1 MVRKE
6 IIFRGIGEFILDYKS
21 LVIEF
26 LNKNNYANLSMDAP
40 VDEVNKAVANNMLNE
55 DFVTELLLFQRRVE
69 EGAYSNI
76 VVAIATA
83 VGKVAQI
90 VTNIIISSKNR
101 IFNEQMALRNEQY
114 QKEDSRFYRELA
126 ELNAKKEIAIE
137 LGKAQTDLILR
148 RDMEEEKAKTM
159 NNLLIFGVA
168 IGGALTIAYILKKN

>member
-69 EGAYSNI
+69 EGA
-76 VVAIATA
+76 
-83 VGKVAQI
+83 
-90 VTNIIISSKNR
+90 
-101 IFNEQMALRNEQY
+101 
-114 QKEDSRFYRELA
+114 
-126 ELNAKKEIAIE
+126 
-137 LGKAQTDLILR
+137 
-148 RDMEEEKAKTM
+148 
-159 NNLLIFGVA
+159 
-168 IGGALTIAYILKKN
+168 

>member
-76 VVAIATA
+76 VVPFFFFH
-83 VGKVAQI
+83 
-90 VTNIIISSKNR
+90 ISS
-101 IFNEQMALRNEQY
+101 QY
-114 QKEDSRFYRELA
+114 
-126 ELNAKKEIAIE
+126 
-137 LGKAQTDLILR
+137 
-148 RDMEEEKAKTM
+148 
-159 NNLLIFGVA
+159 
-168 IGGALTIAYILKKN
+168 